1 MTQVEL
7 YQSEITYQMLL
18 GGQVGIWLYVMH
30 TDCRRNGNSSAV
42 WEFELEVSYRGAFF
56 QGNSAFCLRGMGA
69 MA

>member
-42 WEFELEVSYRGAFF
+42 WEFEHEVSYRGSIVYIA
-56 QGNSAFCLRGMGA
+56 
-69 MA
+69 